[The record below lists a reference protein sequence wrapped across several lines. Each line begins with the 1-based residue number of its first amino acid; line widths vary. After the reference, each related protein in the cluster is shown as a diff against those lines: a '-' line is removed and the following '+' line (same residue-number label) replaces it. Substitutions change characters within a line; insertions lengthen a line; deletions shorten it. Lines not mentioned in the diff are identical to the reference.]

1 MNERVCVDEDEID
14 RACCEHLAEILRAEL
29 RLLEDMGV
37 GHIPF
42 AEWVRR
48 YLTQYDASAADAED
62 GGRPAALRL
71 VRPA

>member
-1 MNERVCVDEDEID
+1 MACVDEDEID
-14 RACCEHLAEILRAEL
+14 RACCEHLAAVLRSEL
-29 RLLEDMGV
+29 RLLENMGV

-48 YLTQYDASAADAED
+48 YLTQYDASV
-62 GGRPAALRL
+62 GGAGDERPEGLRL